1 MVHAQHIRT
10 GLTYSFRTLKSPRE
24 SQCSLS
30 RLPDKLVLLCQFSP
44 HDCNI
49 SINDQVASYELQFEF
64 SNEFLIVYGNK
75 ESFNLDHFIP
85 FNQKEICCN
94 TQMVLHDIVKC
105 KHSGILKSMFLES
118 KALSLLLYF
127 QNEQTSIQALC
138 NSCKFLSK
146 PIEKDKIFK
155 AKELIL
161 NSLDKPYTIP
171 ELSMI
176 IGINQC
182 YLKKGFKE
190 IFGKTVY
197 DFVQEQRM
205 LKAKL
210 LLTTTN
216 VTVSQIA
223 DQIGFSSQSNFSAA
237 FKKYAGVFP
246 SELQR
251 VQAEINS

>member
-49 SINDQVASYELQFEF
+49 SINDQVASY
-64 SNEFLIVYGNK
+64 EFLIVYGNK

-216 VTVSQIA
+216 FTVSQIA

-251 VQAEINS
+251 VQTEINS